1 MMKEVGVRRTR
12 VPTEAK
18 AKLNPWCN
26 SIGKRAWDLTC
37 AVLLLMLFA
46 PLMLAVAL
54 AVKLTSPGPILFRQR
69 RPGKDG
75 NEFTIFKF
83 RTMVENGQCSGPSM
97 TRAFDPRVTWFG
109 RFMRKWKLDELPQL
123 FNVIRG
129 EMSFVGPRPLPSEQW
144 RGATLREEAALVL
157 SVRPGITS
165 STTLIFRNEEEV
177 LASLPCDQM
186 QEIYFQ
192 TLMPTKF
199 KMEIQYLQ
207 TATFLSDLQVTIRT
221 VGRVFIRREEN
232 DDFLKQCLSS
242 RHGSPVS
249 TASLPAKAEEAW
261 RTATLSPLLEL
272 NEVRTMSGSTSA
284 EESAGT

>member
-1 MMKEVGVRRTR
+1 MKAVGVRGTS
-12 VPTEAK
+12 VPTEAR
-18 AKLNPWCN
+18 AKISPWCN
-26 SIGKRAWDLTC
+26 STRKRTWDLCC
-37 AVLLLMLFA
+37 AILLLLLFA

-75 NEFTIFKF
+75 DEFTIFKF
-83 RTMVENGQCSGPSM
+83 RTMVENGHCNGPSM

-129 EMSFVGPRPLPSEQW
+129 EMSFVGPRPLPSELW
-144 RGATLREEAALVL
+144 REANFSEEAPMVL

-165 STTLIFRNEEEV
+165 STTLVFRNEEEV

-192 TLMPTKF
+192 KLMPTKF

-207 TATFLSDLQVTIRT
+207 TASFLSDLQVTIRT
-221 VGRVFIRREEN
+221 AGRVFVRQEQN

-242 RHGSPVS
+242 LQSAPVS
-249 TASLPAKAEEAW
+249 TASVPSKTEEGW
-261 RTATLSPLLEL
+261 RTATLAPLLEL
-272 NEVRTMSGSTSA
+272 NEVRTMSASTPV
-284 EESAGT
+284 EESTGT

>member
-1 MMKEVGVRRTR
+1 MKAVGVRGTS
-12 VPTEAK
+12 VPTEAS
-18 AKLNPWCN
+18 AKISPWCN
-26 SIGKRAWDLTC
+26 STRKRAWDLCC
-37 AVLLLMLFA
+37 AILLLLLFA
-46 PLMLAVAL
+46 PLMLAVAV

-75 NEFTIFKF
+75 DEFTIFKF
-83 RTMVENGQCSGPSM
+83 RTMVENGHCNGPSM

-123 FNVIRG
+123 FNVVRG
-129 EMSFVGPRPLPSEQW
+129 EMSFVGPRPLPSELW
-144 RGATLREEAALVL
+144 REAHFSEEAPLVL

-165 STTLIFRNEEEV
+165 STTLVFRNEEEV

-192 TLMPTKF
+192 KLMPTKF

-207 TATFLSDLQVTIRT
+207 SASFLSDLQVTIRT
-221 VGRVFIRREEN
+221 AGRVFVRQEQN

-242 RHGSPVS
+242 LQSAPVS
-249 TASLPAKAEEAW
+249 TASVPSKAEEGW
-261 RTATLSPLLEL
+261 RTATLAPLLEL
-272 NEVRTMSGSTSA
+272 NEVRTMSASTPV
-284 EESAGT
+284 EESTGT

>member
-1 MMKEVGVRRTR
+1 
-12 VPTEAK
+12 
-18 AKLNPWCN
+18 
-26 SIGKRAWDLTC
+26 
-37 AVLLLMLFA
+37 
-46 PLMLAVAL
+46 
-54 AVKLTSPGPILFRQR
+54 
-69 RPGKDG
+69 
-75 NEFTIFKF
+75 
-83 RTMVENGQCSGPSM
+83 
-97 TRAFDPRVTWFG
+97 
-109 RFMRKWKLDELPQL
+109 MRKWKLDELPQL

-129 EMSFVGPRPLPSEQW
+129 EMSFVGPRPLPSELW
-144 RGATLREEAALVL
+144 REATLREQASLVL

-186 QEIYFQ
+186 QEIYFE

-221 VGRVFIRREEN
+221 VGRVFVRREEN

-242 RHGSPVS
+242 RNGSPVS
-249 TASLPAKAEEAW
+249 TTSLPPKAEEAW

-272 NEVRTMSGSTSA
+272 NEVRTMSASTSA